1 MWKSEV
7 KKENYYSR
15 LDKFLRKSLPD
26 VPMSAIYKF
35 IRKGKVYVNGKRV
48 KDQAF
53 RLEEGDLV
61 EIRYVD
67 LDKFRRRK
75 ETSLEPQKMDLDI
88 IYEDEKII
96 VLNKPAGIALHP
108 GKNIHVATLIEGLM
122 YYGKERGFQPHLVHR
137 LDLNTSGVLVVAK
150 GNEMAR
156 VLTDAFKRRFVE
168 KEYITLVKGKITG
181 KGKIEEP
188 LDGQDALT
196 EYEALETKDGL
207 TLLKVRIKT
216 GRKHQIR
223 RHMALIGHH
232 VVGDDKYGKKQFNK
246 ELRRK
251 TGLRRQFLHCYRL
264 TLPETV
270 LGERKTF
277 EAPLPEDL
285 RKVLSVLGFK
295 SRF

>member
-48 KDQAF
+48 RDQAF
-53 RLEEGDLV
+53 RLEKGDIV

-67 LDKFRRRK
+67 IEKFRRRK
-75 ETSLEPQKMDLDI
+75 ETNLEPQKMDLDI
-88 IYEDEKII
+88 IYEDEKIL

-122 YYGKERGFQPHLVHR
+122 YHGKEKGFQPHLVHR

-156 VLTDAFKRRFVE
+156 VLTDLFKRRLVE
-168 KEYITLVKGKITG
+168 KEYITLVRGKITG

-188 LDGQDALT
+188 LDGQEALT

-207 TLLKVRIKT
+207 TLLRVRIKT

-223 RHMALIGHH
+223 RHMALVGHH
-232 VVGDDKYGKKQFNK
+232 VIGDDKYGQKQFNR
-246 ELRRK
+246 EIRRK

-264 TLPETV
+264 TLPEIA
-270 LGERKTF
+270 LGEKKTF
-277 EAPLPEDL
+277 VAPLPEDL
-285 RKVLSVLGFK
+285 RKVLSVLGFE